1 MLAKQ
6 SNKDFTNKKTSIV
19 DQAVSTL
26 PDITFDRY
34 HLPNGLE
41 VILHQR
47 TATPI
52 VHVLLWYH
60 VGSKDEPADRT
71 GFAHLFEHMMFQ
83 GSKNV
88 GKTEHF
94 TWIQGIGGV
103 TNASTSQDR
112 TNYFQTV
119 PREYLGLALW
129 LEADR
134 MRSLN
139 VSEENFQNQLSV
151 VKEER
156 KQRYDNQ
163 PYGLLYLTMLEMV
176 FQGSSYGWGP
186 IGDMAHLD
194 AAPLRTVQEF
204 HQQFYVPNNAV
215 LILAGDFEPEEA
227 RRLIA
232 EQFGNIPAGA
242 AIQRRFSPAPPL
254 TQQVRRTITDQVPF
268 PSVTIGFRAAP
279 IGHPDQ
285 QALALLT
292 NILSGGTSSR
302 FQQSI
307 VHDQQLA
314 LHAYALALPQE
325 RDGMLLIQA
334 RAMHGVSAE
343 KLEAALWEELEKLRT
358 DGCTQHELDAA
369 LNRTEAS
376 LVRGLGSAQSVADML
391 AQFHVFQQDPAR
403 VNRLLDEYRAVT
415 VGDLQRVAQHY
426 LSPSSAAVLH
436 YLPEEWD

>member
-1 MLAKQ
+1 MNQPLP
-6 SNKDFTNKKTSIV
+6 
-19 DQAVSTL
+19 TL
-26 PDITFDRY
+26 PAITFDRY

-52 VHVLLWYH
+52 VHVLVWYH

-83 GSKNV
+83 GSEHV
-88 GKTEHF
+88 GKAEHF

-163 PYGLLYLTMLEMV
+163 PYGLWYLTMLEML
-176 FQGSSYGWGP
+176 FQGSSYSWGP

-194 AAPLRTVQEF
+194 AAPLQTVQEF
-204 HQQFYVPNNAV
+204 HQQYYVPNNAV
-215 LILAGDFEPEEA
+215 LILAGDFDPEEA

-232 EQFGNIPAGA
+232 EQFGDIPAGTV
-242 AIQRRFSPAPPL
+242 IERQFNPAPPL

-268 PSVTIGFRAAP
+268 PSVGIGFRAVP

-285 QALALLT
+285 QALTLLGS
-292 NILSGGTSSR
+292 ILGGGVSSR
-302 FQQSI
+302 LRQGI

-314 LHAYALALPQE
+314 LQAYSFNMPQE
-325 RDGMLLIQA
+325 RDGMFLMQA
-334 RAMHGVSAE
+334 TAMHGVTVE
-343 KLEAALWEELEKLRT
+343 TLEEALWVEIEKVRT
-358 DGCTQHELDAA
+358 EGCTQHELDAA
-369 LNRTEAS
+369 LNKTEAT

-391 AQFHVFQQDPAR
+391 AQLHVFQQDPAR

-415 VGDLQRVAQHY
+415 IEDLRRVAQHY
-426 LSPSSAAVLH
+426 LSPTSAAVLQ
-436 YLPEEWD
+436 YLPNGWN

>member
-1 MLAKQ
+1 MDQ
-6 SNKDFTNKKTSIV
+6 ST
-19 DQAVSTL
+19 STL
-26 PDITFDRY
+26 PAITFDRY

-47 TATPI
+47 AATPI
-52 VHVLLWYH
+52 VHVLVWYH

-83 GSKNV
+83 GSQNV

-163 PYGLLYLTMLEMV
+163 PYGLWYLTMLEML
-176 FQGSSYGWGP
+176 FGGSSYGWGP

-194 AAPLRTVQEF
+194 AAPLQTVQEF
-204 HQQFYVPNNAV
+204 HQQYYVPNNAV
-215 LILAGDFEPEEA
+215 LILAGDFDPQEA

-232 EQFGNIPAGA
+232 EQFGDIPAGG
-242 AIQRRFSPAPPL
+242 AIQRQFNPALPL
-254 TQQVRRTITDQVPF
+254 TQQARHIITDQVPF
-268 PSVTIGFRAAP
+268 PSISIGFRSVP

-285 QALALLT
+285 QALTLLG
-292 NILSGGTSSR
+292 NILGGGASSR
-302 FQQSI
+302 LRQAI

-314 LHAYALALPQE
+314 LQAYSFNLPQE
-325 RDGMLLIQA
+325 RDGMFLMQA
-334 RAMHGVSAE
+334 TAMHGVSA
-343 KLEAALWEELEKLRT
+343 KQLEEALWGEIEKLRAE
-358 DGCTQHELDAA
+358 GCTQHELDAA
-369 LNRTEAS
+369 LNKTEAS

-391 AQFHVFQQDPAR
+391 AQFHVFQQDPTR

-415 VGDLQRVAQHY
+415 IEDFRRVAQHY
-426 LSPSSAAVLH
+426 LSPNSAAVLH
-436 YLPEEWD
+436 YLPNGWN

>member
-1 MLAKQ
+1 M
-6 SNKDFTNKKTSIV
+6 
-19 DQAVSTL
+19 
-26 PDITFDRY
+26 
-34 HLPNGLE
+34 
-41 VILHQR
+41 HQR
-47 TATPI
+47 AATPI
-52 VHVLLWYH
+52 VHVLVWYH
-60 VGSKDEPADRT
+60 VGSKDEPSDRT

-83 GSKNV
+83 GSENV

-163 PYGLLYLTMLEMV
+163 PYGLRYLTMLEML
-176 FQGSSYGWGP
+176 FGGSSYGWGP

-194 AAPLRTVQEF
+194 AAPLQAVQEF
-204 HQQFYVPNNAV
+204 HQQYYVPNNAV
-215 LILAGDFEPEEA
+215 LILAGDFDPEEA
-227 RRLIA
+227 HRLIA
-232 EQFGNIPAGA
+232 EQFGDIPAGG
-242 AIQRRFSPAPPL
+242 AIQRQFHPVPPL
-254 TQQVRRTITDQVPF
+254 TQQLRHTITDQVPF
-268 PSVTIGFRAAP
+268 PSVSIGFRSVP
-279 IGHPDQ
+279 ISHPDQ
-285 QALALLT
+285 QALALLG
-292 NILSGGTSSR
+292 NILGGGASSR
-302 FQQSI
+302 LRQSI

-314 LHAYALALPQE
+314 LQAYSFNLPQE
-325 RDGMLLIQA
+325 RDGMFLMQA
-334 RAMHGVSAE
+334 TAMHGVSADDV
-343 KLEAALWEELEKLRT
+343 EAALWEQIEKLRNE
-358 DGCTQHELDAA
+358 GCSQHELDAA
-369 LNRTEAS
+369 LNKTEAS

-391 AQFHVFQQDPAR
+391 AQCQVFQQDPAR

-415 VGDLQRVAQHY
+415 VDDLRRVAQHY
-426 LSPSSAAVLH
+426 LSPNSAAVLH
-436 YLPEEWD
+436 YLPNGWN